1 MVQKILNIINGLQQQ
16 IGLLYLKNVLNHHMY
31 LKQTKII
38 LKNMMKNQY
47 PMLQQNFF
55 PLNLTVFNQK
65 DENASASL
73 YIVNVAIASIE

>member
-38 LKNMMKNQY
+38 LTNMMKKPITHSATELY
-47 PMLQQNFF
+47 PSEFDSF
-55 PLNLTVFNQK
+55 
-65 DENASASL
+65 
-73 YIVNVAIASIE
+73 